1 MSIHGLAVVRYER
14 FLRFYG
20 RERVTQ
26 AHGRILVWMRVSHLG
41 ALCDL
46 VSSSVFLQF
55 ILLTPTFPLRA
66 IVSKGRR
73 ESTSTELAARKK
85 TRPSRKADL
94 PFHVVVAD
102 AQVRSSEDEYVQS
115 EQIFSEQ
122 RVNFTIRYSNTLSN
136 LKTSDRVTYNSEI
149 YQIEGVQ
156 EIGRNEGIRLITTL
170 RGE

>member
-1 MSIHGLAVVRYER
+1 MRFGKMDRRISVER
-14 FLRFYG
+14 ATLTTNAYG
-20 RERVTQ
+20 ERVETW
-26 AHGRILVWMRVSHLG
+26 AALATVWADVTYRVGGS
-41 ALCDL
+41 
-46 VSSSVFLQF
+46 
-55 ILLTPTFPLRA
+55 
-66 IVSKGRR
+66 
-73 ESTSTELAARKK
+73 ESI
-85 TRPSRKADL
+85 
-94 PFHVVVAD
+94 
-102 AQVRSSEDEYVQS
+102 QS